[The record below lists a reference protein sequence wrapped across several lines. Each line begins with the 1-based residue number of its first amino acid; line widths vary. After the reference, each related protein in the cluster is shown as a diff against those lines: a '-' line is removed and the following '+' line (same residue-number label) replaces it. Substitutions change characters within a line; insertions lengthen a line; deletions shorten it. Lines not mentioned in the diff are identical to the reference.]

1 MLARKKRKKTEP
13 PSGPSSN
20 RQLSIEP
27 EYDNPHVVN
36 LNPARNG
43 KFSVFF
49 WSSKKSIED
58 PPRNRFDLTNDNLS
72 ALFTVAESPQP
83 DTLHFADNDEPTSF
97 ANEMMEKLDKFKI
110 KKKLDFDDSSQATIP
125 SVQDDR
131 ATCCTLKS
139 FISEETIS
147 TDNIAPMVMTPSSKS
162 GLSTF
167 EYWKNCFCHN
177 F

>member
-1 MLARKKRKKTEP
+1 MVSLVLIF
-13 PSGPSSN
+13 GSSN
-20 RQLSIEP
+20 
-27 EYDNPHVVN
+27 
-36 LNPARNG
+36 
-43 KFSVFF
+43 
-49 WSSKKSIED
+49 KSIKD

-72 ALFTVAESPQP
+72 ALFTVAESPQ
-83 DTLHFADNDEPTSF
+83 TINFADNDEPTSF

-162 GLSTF
+162 GLSIF
-167 EYWKNCFCHN
+167 E
-177 F
+177 

>member
-1 MLARKKRKKTEP
+1 MGQVQID
-13 PSGPSSN
+13 SYQSSQSMTIHTWSTWT
-20 RQLSIEP
+20 RLEMVSLVL
-27 EYDNPHVVN
+27 Y
-36 LNPARNG
+36 
-43 KFSVFF
+43 F
-49 WSSKKSIED
+49 WSSNKSIKD

-83 DTLHFADNDEPTSF
+83 STLHFADNDEPTSF

-162 GLSTF
+162 GLSIF
-167 EYWKNCFCHN
+167 E
-177 F
+177 